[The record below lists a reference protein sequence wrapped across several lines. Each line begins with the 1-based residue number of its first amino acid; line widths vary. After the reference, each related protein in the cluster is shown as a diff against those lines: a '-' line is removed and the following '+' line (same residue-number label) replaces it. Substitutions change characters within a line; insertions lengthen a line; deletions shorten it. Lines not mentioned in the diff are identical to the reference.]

1 MEAYISSLIRIDDSC
16 TRHHFFPIKK
26 HIFAHKKTSL
36 DNIYKEKFAGEF
48 LMNIDRSSE

>member
-36 DNIYKEKFAGEF
+36 DNIYKETTY
-48 LMNIDRSSE
+48 IRSNLLGNS